1 MFPLT
6 GAVIACR
13 NTKTIVDH
21 LTITNHLRTEIRT
34 KLVRTTNRTIG
45 PEETGKMMA
54 NKVGSLYNC
63 WCTLLLM
70 DVMFNQR
77 FKSSSNDAV
86 LTQSR
91 TITIFLKPTSA
102 HNLCKALQ
110 GVIWRR
116 EGGTIQLVEYRRMRW
131 ESGIP
136 LPTMAFNFPPK
147 TRIDFRIE
155 TPVLTNGFLIETK
168 TRSRIEQLISITSPV
183 EIR

>member
-1 MFPLT
+1 MRQPFPGQRRSAQRRPGRPGSYSPTPTTLT
-6 GAVIACR
+6 STSRPRGIRADVCEAR
-13 NTKTIVDH
+13 FFQPKTVARGV
-21 LTITNHLRTEIRT
+21 N
-34 KLVRTTNRTIG
+34 
-45 PEETGKMMA
+45 
-54 NKVGSLYNC
+54 
-63 WCTLLLM
+63 
-70 DVMFNQR
+70 
-77 FKSSSNDAV
+77 
-86 LTQSR
+86 
-91 TITIFLKPTSA
+91 FLKPTSA